1 MVTFLWI
8 VFDVAISVRMMTSGY
23 PLWEVGI
30 WFGVGSALAV
40 TAWIHEYREEKETD
54 KRMEKL
60 QETVGDLRQ
69 ELSEARTTP
78 HSRAGLVRR
87 VNAGE
92 LAKTVAAG
100 VGVCDKTVRKWAG
113 RFSREGAA
121 GLVDR
126 SSRPHRLR
134 CPTAPEVAEQVIAL
148 RRQRLLMK
156 HIAAQLELSIAT
168 VSRLLKRVGLSR
180 LSALDPP
187 LLIQRYEYSA
197 PGDLLHLDTKK
208 VGRFHRVDSSITAL
222 TKSGDLGAGFEVT
235 TIEHGHSR
243 WPQEIPPETSARKPP
258 PVSSCAQRSSRRWG
272 SRSRAS

>member
-1 MVTFLWI
+1 MQ
-8 VFDVAISVRMMTSGY
+8 
-23 PLWEVGI
+23 
-30 WFGVGSALAV
+30 
-40 TAWIHEYREEKETD
+40 EK
-54 KRMEKL
+54 
-60 QETVGDLRQ
+60 
-69 ELSEARTTP
+69 
-78 HSRAGLVRR
+78 
-87 VNAGE
+87 

-148 RRQRLLMK
+148 RRQRLLMR

-180 LSALDPP
+180 LSALSPP
-187 LLIQRYEYSA
+187 PPVQRYQYSA

-208 VGRFHRVDSSITAL
+208 LGRFHRVGSRITG
-222 TKSGDLGAGFEVT
+222 THQKRSLGAGFEVT
-235 TIEHGHSR
+235 HVCKSMTIHA
-243 WPQEIPPETSARKPP
+243 WPTWKFCPTSARKPP
-258 PVSSCAQRSSRRWG
+258 PASSCAPSITSRPWG